1 VAGRNNLL
9 IDQTVQGSLL
19 RRIGFYSLACGL
31 YFLMTLVITE
41 SLSNPRES
49 IAETT
54 RRCLD
59 EAIFWAPG
67 MMLLA
72 PIILYDLLRV
82 TNRLAGPI
90 FRLRRELGRLAD
102 GLPSEPL
109 GLREDDYWSEV
120 AESFNQLR
128 AEVLRLRC
136 SPTAPTRN
144 TEQNQSKPPL
154 ASSSLLAADR
164 LQHHRGADPRPATP
178 LDELSRR

>member
-1 VAGRNNLL
+1 MAGRKNLRM
-9 IDQTVQGSLL
+9 DQSVQGSLL

-59 EAIFWAPG
+59 EAVFWAPG
-67 MMLLA
+67 MVLLA
-72 PIILYDLLRV
+72 PIIVYDPIRV

-109 GLREDDYWSEV
+109 VLREDDDWAEV

-128 AEVLRLRC
+128 REVLQLRC
-136 SPTAPTRN
+136 TRPASPRSMDQD
-144 TEQNQSKPPL
+144 ESKQPL
-154 ASSSLLAADR
+154 ASSHS
-164 LQHHRGADPRPATP
+164 
-178 LDELSRR
+178 SR